1 MFGNSAGF
9 GSVGDNSSGGS
20 GANRDAN
27 NRPSWFQETARRTI
41 PNTVLRREVKSSS
54 NSGEDD
60 NGNRGDST
68 NTGFNTLTFG
78 AKKHMLLGSS
88 NVSTGGNDHMNP
100 LLMDNSEAP
109 PTVSISDWKR
119 EEGLFDLRNT
129 RNENTINTIGTP
141 TFISPIS
148 RKKSEVSLFDSNS
161 QSRSSSA
168 SSIGSESET
177 GNAVV
182 VFGYREAITKQILA
196 YFAQFGEIL
205 EDLESELGDTET
217 MRTPGYFFQQAPN
230 RRRISREHGRTWT
243 KLTYANHSSYLR
255 ALREHGTIYCGAA
268 IGCVPYKH
276 ELISELSRDTYNSMN
291 DVKQTNSISTNQL
304 TQHNQS
310 EVPKSNQTFE
320 TKPTN
325 ETERN
330 QIKTPSAF
338 GSDNKGNGS
347 ISSGR
352 TKRRLSIKDGS
363 SLFLSGT
370 DNIFSTLDGQPT
382 KKRMINRDRSL
393 IGKISGW
400 LFGWNDL

>member
-1 MFGNSAGF
+1 
-9 GSVGDNSSGGS
+9 
-20 GANRDAN
+20 
-27 NRPSWFQETARRTI
+27 
-41 PNTVLRREVKSSS
+41 
-54 NSGEDD
+54 
-60 NGNRGDST
+60 
-68 NTGFNTLTFG
+68 
-78 AKKHMLLGSS
+78 
-88 NVSTGGNDHMNP
+88 
-100 LLMDNSEAP
+100 
-109 PTVSISDWKR
+109 
-119 EEGLFDLRNT
+119 
-129 RNENTINTIGTP
+129 
-141 TFISPIS
+141 
-148 RKKSEVSLFDSNS
+148 
-161 QSRSSSA
+161 
-168 SSIGSESET
+168 
-177 GNAVV
+177 
-182 VFGYREAITKQILA
+182 
-196 YFAQFGEIL
+196 
-205 EDLESELGDTET
+205 
-217 MRTPGYFFQQAPN
+217 
-230 RRRISREHGRTWT
+230 
-243 KLTYANHSSYLR
+243 
-255 ALREHGTIYCGAA
+255 
-268 IGCVPYKH
+268 
-276 ELISELSRDTYNSMN
+276 MN